1 MKLEIPV
8 RIVNNN
14 KAKLK
19 LLNCFLKNLT
29 NAEIDIVSTMLDMN
43 YLALTTEVRPILRQT
58 LKMSTYNFNNYIKKL
73 SDKEILYIPTDS
85 KILTL
90 NPKVKQLTLDNIITV
105 EFQPYE

>member
-58 LKMSTYNFNNYIKKL
+58 LEMSTYNFNNYIKKL
-73 SDKEILYIPTDS
+73 SDKEILYLPKDS
-85 KILTL
+85 KVLTL
-90 NPKVKQLTLDNIITV
+90 NPRVKQLTSDNVITV